1 MSTKDFQ
8 NGLTI
13 GSILGG
19 IYTDTAPEYFGIK
32 TNTRAILPLAN
43 MLANSIHTSTKIELK
58 SV

>member
-19 IYTDTAPEYFGIK
+19 ISTDTAPEYFGIK
-32 TNTRAILPLAN
+32 TTTKVTPALAN
-43 MLANSIHTSTKIELK
+43 ILANSIHTSTKIELK

>member
-19 IYTDTAPEYFGIK
+19 ISTDTAPEYFGIK
-32 TNTRAILPLAN
+32 TTTNVTPALAN

>member
-1 MSTKDFQ
+1 MPTKDFQ
-8 NGLTI
+8 NGLVI

-19 IYTDTAPEYFGIK
+19 ISTDTAPEYFGIK
-32 TNTRAILPLAN
+32 TTTKVTPALAN

>member
-13 GSILGG
+13 GPILGG
-19 IYTDTAPEYFGIK
+19 ISTDTAPEYFGIK
-32 TNTRAILPLAN
+32 TTTKVTPALAN

>member
-19 IYTDTAPEYFGIK
+19 ISTDTAPEYFGIK
-32 TNTRAILPLAN
+32 TTTKATVKLDLSA
-43 MLANSIHTSTKIELK
+43 HTKH
-58 SV
+58 